1 MRPGDGEDAVITG
14 YDAVVLAGGRG
25 ARLGAP
31 SKPDVQVAGR
41 RLLDIAVSA
50 AGGANR
56 IVVVGDVEVPEGVL
70 RTREDPIF
78 GGPVAGLTAGLAC
91 LSDPAEWTLL
101 LACDLPD
108 AEAAVAQLLA
118 ASPGPEHDGACLLDA
133 DGRNQWLLGCYRT
146 VALAARLSEGGD
158 PPLTALYRLLGP
170 LKLLGVDPG
179 PAIVDDLD
187 TPADAHRWAKILAD
201 GDPG

>member
-1 MRPGDGEDAVITG
+1 MITG

-31 SKPDVQVAGR
+31 SKPDLKVAGR
-41 RLLDIAVSA
+41 RLLDIALTA
-50 AGGANR
+50 AMGANR

-70 RTREDPIF
+70 RTREEPVF
-78 GGPVAGLTAGLAC
+78 GGPVAGLAAGLAC
-91 LSDPAEWTLL
+91 LPDPAQWTLL

-108 AEAAVAQLLA
+108 AKAAVAQLLA
-118 ASPGPEHDGACLLDA
+118 ATPGPEHDGACLLDA

-146 VALAARLSEGGD
+146 AALTSRLADRGE

-170 LKLLGVDPG
+170 LHLLGIDPG
-179 PAIVDDLD
+179 RAIVDDLD
-187 TPADAHRWAKILAD
+187 TPADAQRWANIFTERD
-201 GDPG
+201 R